1 MIRGAVEAL
10 VLWVAPLLA
19 GLFTLWA
26 ALIAVAA
33 QDDEG
38 VPRLLTP
45 ARGPAKGPLPPARAV
60 HVVHLALLAAA
71 AALAGTA
78 MAWWAWP
85 APDAAARLAVAVLL
99 VWILGD
105 LAPRLWAA
113 NEPGLV
119 RFDGW
124 IVQHTL
130 IVFRPVLTMVRW
142 ADRGGRRQ
150 GGGLQLPANAPP
162 ADEREML
169 TGILSLADM
178 TVAEVMTPR
187 LDIVSVD
194 FSSSEDQVVETF
206 RRSEHSRL
214 LVCDG
219 DPDSVIGVL
228 YAKDL
233 LPGAAEGEPRHW
245 HTLVRPVE
253 FVPEGKTLERQ
264 LRDFQRGG
272 RHLAVVVDEFGGTS
286 GLVTLE
292 DVLEQIVGEIRD
304 EYDVDEALPVART
317 GDGGWVVQG
326 NAPLADLEA
335 EIGHA
340 FGRENVSTVGGLV
353 LAAFGRVPKSG
364 ETIEIEGFRLTAEQV
379 VRRRVRRVTMT
390 RLGRVS
396 GAHAREESLT

>member
-1 MIRGAVEAL
+1 MRGLWTAL

-26 ALIAVAA
+26 GLMAIAA

-45 ARGPAKGPLPPARAV
+45 SRGRNRGPLPPARAV
-60 HVVHLALLAAA
+60 HVTQLALLAAG

-85 APDAAARLAVAVLL
+85 VPGAAGRLAVGVLL
-99 VWILGD
+99 VWIIGD

-113 NEPGLV
+113 NEPGIV

-124 IVQHTL
+124 FVQHTL
-130 IVFRPVLTMVRW
+130 ALFRPLLTVVAW
-142 ADRGGRRQ
+142 ADRGGRPVR
-150 GGGLQLPANAPP
+150 LPASVPP
-162 ADEREML
+162 PDEREML
-169 TGILSLADM
+169 TGILSLAEM

-187 LDIVSVD
+187 LDIVAVD
-194 FSSSEDQVVETF
+194 FSAPEEPVVETF
-206 RRSEHSRL
+206 KRSERSRL
-214 LVCDG
+214 LVTDG
-219 DPDSVIGVL
+219 DPDSVTGVL

-233 LPGAAEGEPRHW
+233 LAGVPGGAPRHW
-245 HTLVRPVE
+245 HQLIRSVE

-272 RHLAVVVDEFGGTS
+272 SHLAVVVDEFGGTS

-304 EYDVDEALPVART
+304 EYDTDEAAPVVRT
-317 GDGGWVVQG
+317 PDGGWVVQG

-335 EIGHA
+335 EVGHP

-353 LAAFGRVPKSG
+353 LACFGRVPRTG
-364 ETIEIEGFRLTAEQV
+364 ESIEIDGFRLTADQV
-379 VRRRVRRVTMT
+379 IRRRVRRVSVT
-390 RLGRVS
+390 RVRRLSSVE
-396 GAHAREESLT
+396 ARQESLT